1 MTQGNAPFL
10 SGSGIINGGI
20 SSGSTPLHAE
30 RTARLSVMIS
40 LVSLSKHYPSK
51 TLFDNLSLK
60 ISLKER
66 MAIVGPNGA
75 GKSSLL
81 KMIAGLLEPDSGQ
94 VVLPVGARIGYLPQD
109 LEIVSDRTSVHEV
122 VGGDAALQRIED
134 EMQEL
139 EERMSRPDSMSD
151 SEMDRLLTRYG
162 DLQTRFASSGGFEQE
177 ANARR
182 ILAGLNF
189 SPAQMDT
196 KVSQLSGGWRMRVA
210 LARTLITQPEIL
222 LLDEPTNHLD
232 IPSIEWLEEFL
243 IQFPGSVLL
252 ISHDRTFMNHVIN
265 GVIELLHGRATVYHG
280 NYDTYLTQ
288 REAQREAQETAYER
302 QQQEIARIQSFVDR
316 FRAKASK
323 ATQAQSRLKALD
335 KIERIELDSDEK
347 TVKFKFPQPPRSGN
361 IVITLNDITKSF
373 AERLIIPP
381 LDFVLHR
388 GSKIALVGPNGAGKS
403 TLLRIMAGVLKP
415 DSGTCMLGTNVT
427 MTYFAQHQLETLD
440 PHHTVLEAMEDAAP
454 DTESQTRIRSLLG
467 AFLFRKDEAYKKV
480 SVLSGGEKSRLALAR
495 MLLVPSNFILLDEPT
510 NHLDIASRECLE
522 NALSAYTG
530 TLAFITHDRHLI
542 ETIATDILEVTPGR
556 ILPYLNTPYHI
567 YLEKRKAANP
577 VQSADPVPVTGKRNA
592 SSSPAAN
599 KPDPSR
605 EDNDLVRKKME
616 RIEANIEIVEKTLE
630 NLAEELGSPRFLGNP
645 DYKLKSEKKKLE
657 QKIEEAQRRRDA
669 LTKEWEKEASRLPA

>member
-1 MTQGNAPFL
+1 
-10 SGSGIINGGI
+10 
-20 SSGSTPLHAE
+20 
-30 RTARLSVMIS
+30 MIS
-40 LVSLSKHYPSK
+40 LVNLSKHYPSK

-66 MAIVGPNGA
+66 MAIIGPNGA

-94 VVLPVGARIGYLPQD
+94 VVLPVGSRIGYLPQD
-109 LEIVSDRTSVHEV
+109 LEIVSDRTAVHEV
-122 VGGDAALQRIED
+122 VGGDVALQRIED
-134 EMQEL
+134 EMQDL
-139 EERMSRPDSMSD
+139 EEKMSLPDGL
-151 SEMDRLLTRYG
+151 SENEMNRLLARYG
-162 DLQTRFASSGGFEQE
+162 DLQTRFSSSGGFEQE

-189 SPAQMDT
+189 SISQMDT

-243 IQFPGSVLL
+243 NQFSGSVLL

-265 GVIELLHGRATVYHG
+265 GVIELLHGKATVFHG
-280 NYDTYLTQ
+280 NYDTYLTL
-288 REAQREAQETAYER
+288 REAQREAQEAAYER
-302 QQQEIARIQSFVDR
+302 QQQEIAHIQSFVDR

-335 KIERIELDSDEK
+335 KIERIKLDSDER

-361 IVITLNDITKSF
+361 IVITLKEVSKSF

-403 TLLRIMAGVLKP
+403 TLLRMMAGVLKP
-415 DSGTCMLGTNVT
+415 DAGTCMLGTNVT
-427 MTYFAQHQLETLD
+427 LTYFAQHQLETLD

-467 AFLFRKDEAYKKV
+467 AFLFRQDEAYKKV

-510 NHLDIASRECLE
+510 NHLDISSRECLE

-556 ILPYLNTPYHI
+556 ILPYLNTPYTI
-567 YLEKRKAANP
+567 YLEKRKATAALSP
-577 VQSADPVPVTGKRNA
+577 PEPVPSGGKQEVRSTDPAMA
-592 SSSPAAN
+592 SQNP
-599 KPDPSR
+599 R
-605 EDNDLVRKKME
+605 EDTDLLRKKME
-616 RIEANIEIVEKTLE
+616 RIETDIESVAKTITILE
-630 NLAEELGSPRFLGNP
+630 QELSDPKFQNNP
-645 DYKLKSEKKKLE
+645 DYKLKSEKKKIE
-657 QKIEEAQRRRDA
+657 KKIEEAQVRRET

>member
-1 MTQGNAPFL
+1 
-10 SGSGIINGGI
+10 
-20 SSGSTPLHAE
+20 
-30 RTARLSVMIS
+30 MIS
-40 LVSLSKHYPSK
+40 LVNLSKHYPSK

-109 LEIVSDRTSVHEV
+109 LEIVSDRTAVHEV
-122 VGGDAALQRIED
+122 VGGDVALQRLED

-139 EERMSRPDSMSD
+139 EGKMSRPDSLSD
-151 SEMDRLLTRYG
+151 VEMERLLTRYG
-162 DLQTRFASSGGFEQE
+162 DLQTRFSSSGGFEQE

-243 IQFPGSVLL
+243 VQFSGSVLL

-265 GVIELLHGRATVYHG
+265 GVIELLHGRATVFHG

-335 KIERIELDSDEK
+335 KIERIELDSDERK
-347 TVKFKFPQPPRSGN
+347 VKFKFPQPPRSGN
-361 IVITLNDITKSF
+361 IVISLTGITKSF
-373 AERLIIPP
+373 GERLIIPP

-415 DSGTCMLGTNVT
+415 DKGTCSLGTNVT
-427 MTYFAQHQLETLD
+427 LTYFAQHQLETLD

-467 AFLFRKDEAYKKV
+467 AFLFRQDEAYKKV

-510 NHLDIASRECLE
+510 NHLDISSRECLE
-522 NALSAYTG
+522 TALSAYTG

-556 ILPYLNTPYHI
+556 IIPYLNTPYAI
-567 YLEKRKAANP
+567 YLEKRKMANP
-577 VQSADPVPVTGKRNA
+577 AQSPDMA
-592 SSSPAAN
+592 SSSGKGNPGAPL
-599 KPDPSR
+599 KPDHTGQSMQ
-605 EDNDLVRKKME
+605 DAALIKKKMD
-616 RIEANIEIVEKTLE
+616 RIESEIEIIEKTLE
-630 NLAEELGSPRFLGNP
+630 TLSLELAGPRFLDSS
-645 DYKLKSEKKKLE
+645 DYKVKSEKKKLE
-657 QKIEEAQRRRDA
+657 QKMEETRRRRDS
-669 LTKEWEKEASRLPA
+669 LTKEWEKEAGRLPA

>member
-1 MTQGNAPFL
+1 
-10 SGSGIINGGI
+10 
-20 SSGSTPLHAE
+20 
-30 RTARLSVMIS
+30 MIS
-40 LVSLSKHYPSK
+40 LVNLSKHYPSK

-109 LEIVSDRTSVHEV
+109 LEIVSDRTAVHEV
-122 VGGDAALQRIED
+122 VGGDVALQRLED
-134 EMQEL
+134 EMMDL
-139 EERMSRPDSMSD
+139 EVKMSRPDALSD
-151 SEMDRLLTRYG
+151 VEMERLLTRYG
-162 DLQTRFASSGGFEQE
+162 DLQTRFSSSGGFEQE

-265 GVIELLHGRATVYHG
+265 GVIELLHGRATVFHG
-280 NYDTYLTQ
+280 NYDTYLTL
-288 REAQREAQETAYER
+288 REAQKEAQETAYER

-335 KIERIELDSDEK
+335 KIERIELDSDERK
-347 TVKFKFPQPPRSGN
+347 VKFKFPQPPRSGN
-361 IVITLNDITKSF
+361 IVISLTGITKSF
-373 AERLIIPP
+373 GDRLIIPP

-403 TLLRIMAGVLKP
+403 TLLRIMAGVLKA
-415 DSGTCMLGTNVT
+415 DKGTCSLGTNVT
-427 MTYFAQHQLETLD
+427 LTYFAQHQLETLD

-467 AFLFRKDEAYKKV
+467 AFLFRQDEAYKKV

-510 NHLDIASRECLE
+510 NHLDISSRECLE
-522 NALSAYTG
+522 TALSAYTG

-542 ETIATDILEVTPGR
+542 ETIASDILEVTPGR
-556 ILPYLNTPYHI
+556 ILPYLNTPYPI
-567 YLEKRKAANP
+567 YLEKRKVANP
-577 VQSADPVPVTGKRNA
+577 APTPDITPSGGKGNSVA
-592 SSSPAAN
+592 PP
-599 KPDPSR
+599 KPDHSGQSR
-605 EDNDLVRKKME
+605 EDAALIKKKMD
-616 RIEANIEIVEKTLE
+616 RIESEIEIFEKTLE
-630 NLAEELGSPRFLGNP
+630 TLSLELASPRFLDSS

-657 QKIEEAQRRRDA
+657 QKMEEIRRRRDS